1 MRTGLRKCVCTVI
14 YKSNLEKRSDYQ
26 LYKIAVNH
34 KGNLLDLLDL
44 DCYENTQKKQEPYKY
59 KTFEGMY
66 RTVLNTL
73 NYNDF
78 YVGHYDDFGQRWF
91 DIQWIN
97 IADWSIDKYG
107 ISLKRDE

>member
-1 MRTGLRKCVCTVI
+1 MRTGMRKCVCTVI
-14 YKSNLEKRSDYQ
+14 YKSDLEKRSDYQ
-26 LYKIAVNH
+26 IYSVTVNH
-34 KGNLLDLLDL
+34 KGSLIDLLDL
-44 DCYENTQKKQEPYKY
+44 ISYRKGEKPEPYKY

-78 YVGHYDDFGQRWF
+78 YVGHHDDFGQRWF